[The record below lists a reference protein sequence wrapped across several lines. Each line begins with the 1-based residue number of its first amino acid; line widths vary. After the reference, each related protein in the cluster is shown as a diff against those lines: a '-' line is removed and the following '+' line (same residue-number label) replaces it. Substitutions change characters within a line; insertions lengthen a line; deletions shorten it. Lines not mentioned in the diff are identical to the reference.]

1 MRRLL
6 VRVTALLVVLDA
18 AAASAQQQGSV
29 QLSTSTQ
36 VLTGDPDR
44 IGDQARVTP
53 DFLVRWVQP
62 TFRFGTL
69 QIDFGV
75 TREDD
80 RAVPGRAFV
89 GLRDVKALGLTW
101 DIQGGDTSLI
111 PPVSA
116 HGFANLRAPAVT
128 FRGGSVRARSQQTA
142 LDVTAGRTT
151 AMRNIFGSQPDPL
164 DQRTGLVRVSHWM
177 TPRLRVAA
185 RASKIRTR
193 DLGEFPHFI
202 SNSTSAGASVT
213 VRPTSN
219 LQLVAEG
226 SYSWYR
232 RRGADAPERDPSGLV
247 GAIWAHRRGWVQLTA
262 QRFSPGAFPVL
273 NYQYRDQ
280 EGLFAVGEYTVGP
293 VRLFGGGNTTRTNLD
308 PLASV
313 KAGSTLPRTTAQR
326 AFGGVRFPLTDRTT
340 VTLRY
345 EDGTRAALPVVPGRS
360 TDTDTGAGS
369 AEVRTSFS
377 KWSLVG
383 RYQRRDNVERLS
395 EVGSYTQH
403 DVWLQAY
410 FNPSRASQL
419 FGSAMWTSRRDT
431 AGGGEDF
438 WQVSGGGQAQIPRH
452 DLWLRAEVS
461 ASRSLDVASDSLTPR
476 HVLNLG
482 LSGRLTPR
490 TSLSLDAYLDRAP
503 LGLSNAGPWA
513 SRSMIRLVHT
523 IPTGGVR
530 VPELTADGRPALDRR
545 RGTGTVAG
553 LVFVDWN
560 ADGVRNDDEDTLA
573 GIAVELEGLARATS
587 GTRGTFEFADVPV
600 GPGMVGV
607 DVSAIPVDYDI
618 PDVPQVEVDIGRNA
632 TSTVSFALVPL
643 GSIAGRVWRDANGN
657 STADEGDEPIDDA
670 LVVLDGGQRTEL
682 VRGGRF
688 RFDAI
693 RAGEHQLRVL
703 SESLPAGAQI
713 LGAPEVGVTVGRD
726 QLDRTV
732 TFLVDVKQR
741 AEIRRVFP
749 APGTSAARAVPLS
762 PPRPAAPAAPEAP
775 SAIDLFDVQVA
786 AVSRLDRAQVL
797 AADLRSRGWDAFVI
811 QPAPG
816 GADGFYRVRVGAYAG
831 RDAAERAGRAIETA
845 LGTPVRVNVETPE
858 APSPLHV
865 QIAAFATEDRAWALV
880 ERLEGLGF
888 DAYLLVPAPGGAD
901 RLYRVRAGAFATRS
915 EAQTAAAAIGH
926 ALGFE
931 VWVTRDH
938 PSPARTAT
946 ARPPAA
952 GAASTFAI
960 QLAAPARAESA
971 SMLLTRARA
980 AGFDAYVIAPTPG
993 DATPLYR
1000 VRIGGYPTRAAAT
1013 AAAAVVESVLGI
1025 ETWITEEAGTSQ
1037 Q

>member
-1 MRRLL
+1 
-6 VRVTALLVVLDA
+6 
-18 AAASAQQQGSV
+18 
-29 QLSTSTQ
+29 
-36 VLTGDPDR
+36 
-44 IGDQARVTP
+44 
-53 DFLVRWVQP
+53 
-62 TFRFGTL
+62 
-69 QIDFGV
+69 
-75 TREDD
+75 
-80 RAVPGRAFV
+80 
-89 GLRDVKALGLTW
+89 
-101 DIQGGDTSLI
+101 
-111 PPVSA
+111 
-116 HGFANLRAPAVT
+116 
-128 FRGGSVRARSQQTA
+128 
-142 LDVTAGRTT
+142 
-151 AMRNIFGSQPDPL
+151 
-164 DQRTGLVRVSHWM
+164 
-177 TPRLRVAA
+177 
-185 RASKIRTR
+185 
-193 DLGEFPHFI
+193 
-202 SNSTSAGASVT
+202 
-213 VRPTSN
+213 VRPTSS

-262 QRFSPGAFPVL
+262 QRFSPGTFPVL

-280 EGLFAVGEYTVGP
+280 EGLFAAGEYTVGP
-293 VRLFGGGNTTRTNLD
+293 VRLFGGGNATRTNLD

-326 AFGGVRFPLTDRTT
+326 AFGGVRFPLTDRAT

-345 EDGTRAALPVVPGRS
+345 EDGTRAAAPVVPGRS

-369 AEVRTSFS
+369 AEVRATFT

-476 HVLNLG
+476 HVVNVG

-490 TSLSLDAYLDRAP
+490 TSLALDTYVDRAP
-503 LGLSNAGPWA
+503 VGISSVGSWA

-530 VPELTADGRPALDRR
+530 VPELAADGRAAPDRR

-560 ADGVRNDDEDTLA
+560 ADGVRNDDENALP
-573 GIAVELEGLARATS
+573 GIAVKFEDLARATS
-587 GTRGTFEFADVPV
+587 GVRGTFEFADVPV

-607 DVSAIPVDYDI
+607 DVSSIPVDYDV
-618 PDVPQVEVDIGRNA
+618 PEVPQVEIDVGRNT

-657 STADEGDEPIDDA
+657 GAADEADEPIDDA
-670 LVVLDGGQRTEL
+670 LIVLDGGQRTEL

-688 RFDAI
+688 RFDAV
-693 RAGEHQLRVL
+693 RAGEHRLRVL
-703 SESLPAGAQI
+703 SESLPAGAQV
-713 LGAPEVGVTVGRD
+713 LSASEVGVTVGRD
-726 QLDRTV
+726 QLDRAV
-732 TFLVDVKQR
+732 TFLIDVEQR

-749 APGTSAARAVPLS
+749 AAGAPAARPMPAS
-762 PPRPAAPAAPEAP
+762 PPRPVAPAAPAAPEVP
-775 SAIDLFDVQVA
+775 TVIDLFDVQVA
-786 AVSRLDRAQVL
+786 AVSRLDRAQAL
-797 AADLRSRGWDAFVI
+797 AADLRSRGWDAFIV

-831 RDAAERAGRAIETA
+831 RDAAERAGRAIETT
-845 LGTPVRVNVETPE
+845 LGTSVRVRVETAE

-865 QIAAFATEDRAWALV
+865 QVAAFATEERARALV
-880 ERLEGLGF
+880 ERLQGLGF
-888 DAYLLVPAPGGAD
+888 EAYLLVPAPGGAD
-901 RLYRVRAGAFATRS
+901 RLYRVRVGAFATRS
-915 EAQTAAAAIGH
+915 EAETAAAAIGR
-926 ALGFE
+926 ALGFD
-931 VWVTRDH
+931 VWITRDH
-938 PSPARTAT
+938 PSPARTEG
-946 ARPPAA
+946 ARPPVA
-952 GAASTFAI
+952 GRVSTFAI
-960 QLAAPARAESA
+960 QLAAPARAGGA
-971 SMLLTRARA
+971 SVLLSRARA
-980 AGFDAYVIAPTPG
+980 AGFDAYVVAPKPG

-1013 AAAAVVESVLGI
+1013 TAAAVVESVLGI
-1025 ETWITEEAGTSQ
+1025 KTWITEEAGAVRE
-1037 Q
+1037 